1 MSFGSRTRKTAPISF
16 GLRTRS
22 VLGGSVLGGDD
33 ENKMQDSDLDG
44 GDVEEE
50 EGKKRKLGRRV
61 IWAMGRHNLGWP
73 ELG

>member
-1 MSFGSRTRKTAPISF
+1 M
-16 GLRTRS
+16 
-22 VLGGSVLGGDD
+22 VLGGDD
-33 ENKMQDSDLDG
+33 ENKMQDFDLDGGDFDLDG

-50 EGKKRKLGRRV
+50 ERKKRKLGRRV